1 MFTYGPQSPTA
12 YANGPSIVEKQD
24 EWIVAVLNKMR
35 AEGKTRLNANEDAE
49 QEWKKTINTLH
60 GMSLRDKVEGWYM
73 GTNIPGKPREAL
85 NYAGGMPLY
94 LKTINEVIDQD
105 FKGFTVT

>member
-1 MFTYGPQSPTA
+1 L
-12 YANGPSIVEKQD
+12 
-24 EWIVAVLNKMR
+24 AVR
-35 AEGKTRLNANEDAE
+35 ADFYVNA
-49 QEWKKTINTLH
+49 
-60 GMSLRDKVEGWYM
+60 
-73 GTNIPGKPREAL
+73 GKPREAL

>member
-1 MFTYGPQSPTA
+1 MLIS
-12 YANGPSIVEKQD
+12 V
-24 EWIVAVLNKMR
+24 
-35 AEGKTRLNANEDAE
+35 DA
-49 QEWKKTINTLH
+49 
-60 GMSLRDKVEGWYM
+60 
-73 GTNIPGKPREAL
+73 GKPREAL